1 MASTNATFEL
11 RGVEKLVSLLDEIA
25 DWDASMKTQS
35 SQEREL
41 PLLLDAL
48 EAKCVGPEHQQL
60 AFDGLVTQMMMTR
73 TNKALLRMMRKN
85 LRDAS
90 P

>member
-1 MASTNATFEL
+1 MASTNAASEL

-48 EAKCVGPEHQQL
+48 EAKYVGPEHPQL

-73 TNKALLRMMRKN
+73 MNTALLRVMRKN